1 MEHVEHSIW
10 RAMARHMLP
19 VKSRISNFLS
29 HDETVVCDM
38 VTQTFT
44 KPDEIG
50 AHYSGDINKR
60 VLKKTFPFQ
69 IGVHGING
77 KPCYREDLE

>member
-1 MEHVEHSIW
+1 
-10 RAMARHMLP
+10 
-19 VKSRISNFLS
+19 
-29 HDETVVCDM
+29 M
-38 VTQTFT
+38 VTQTIT